1 MVLRNKGEIVGHEM
15 AIDVCLES
23 FLHQEKTLSPVGWD
37 AAGAIRVSVNAAAVL
52 KLCMVV
58 T

>member
-1 MVLRNKGEIVGHEM
+1 MVLKNKGEIVGHEM

-37 AAGAIRVSVNAAAVL
+37 AAGAIRVSVNAAAA
-52 KLCMVV
+52 
-58 T
+58 